1 VKPRRKPNR
10 CATCGRF
17 LGNTNLGGYQHD
29 KTSKRAAWAV
39 CQACI
44 DRADA
49 RACQ

>member
-1 VKPRRKPNR
+1 VKHRRKPNR

-17 LGNTNLGGYQHD
+17 LGNTNLGGYQSD
-29 KTSKRAAWAV
+29 KASKRAAGAV

-49 RACQ
+49 KGCR